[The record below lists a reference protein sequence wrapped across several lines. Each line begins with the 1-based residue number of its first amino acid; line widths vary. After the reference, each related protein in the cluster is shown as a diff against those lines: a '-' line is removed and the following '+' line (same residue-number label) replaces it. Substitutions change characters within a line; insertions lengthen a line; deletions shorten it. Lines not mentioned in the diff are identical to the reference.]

1 MSKSLV
7 YVEKGKV
14 FCTSLDIAKEFDVMH
29 KHVLEKIENVIADI
43 PTVKNQFFKSEF
55 TNERNRKYPM
65 FIMNRDGYMTLVME
79 LNAKSKESRILLS
92 EKKQLFIKA
101 FNKMEELLSKEYN
114 NKNNLEWEKSRE
126 QGKAIRIECTDTIKE
141 FVEYAKA
148 QGSTKAEMY
157 YKHFTKVEYMAL
169 GFMQQAKPKLRDTL
183 DLMQLHQLI
192 LAEDLTRRC
201 IKKYMSENLHY
212 KEIYIL
218 VKQDI
223 ENFAKTLMLGNC
235 IK

>member
-1 MSKSLV
+1 MSKELV

-14 FCTSLDIAKEFDVMH
+14 FCTSLDISREFDILH
-29 KHVLEKIENVIADI
+29 LHILEKIRNLTNDI
-43 PTVKNQFFKSEF
+43 PILKSQFIESEF

-65 FIMNRDGYMTLVME
+65 FVMNRDGYMTLVME

-126 QGKAIRIECTDTIKE
+126 QGKAIRLECTDTIKN

-157 YKHFTKVEYMAL
+157 YKHFTKAEYMAL
-169 GFMQQAKPKLRDTL
+169 GFMEQAKPKLRDTL

-201 IKKYMSENLHY
+201 IDKYMSENLHY
-212 KEIYIL
+212 KEIYVL

-223 ENFAKTLMLGNC
+223 EKFSGVLML
-235 IK
+235 KR

>member
-1 MSKSLV
+1 MGKDLV

-14 FCTSLDIAKEFDVMH
+14 FCTSLDISREFDIMH
-29 KHVLEKIENVIADI
+29 KHILEKIENLTADI
-43 PTVKNQFFKSEF
+43 PSVKNQFIKSEF

-65 FIMNRDGYMTLVME
+65 FVMNRDGYMTLVME

-101 FNKMEELLSKEYN
+101 FNKMEELLSREYN

-126 QGKAIRIECTDTIKE
+126 QGKAVRLECTDTIKE
-141 FVEYAKA
+141 FVEYAKS

-157 YKHFTKVEYMAL
+157 YKHFTKAEYMAL
-169 GFMQQAKPKLRDTL
+169 GFMEQAKPKLRDTL
-183 DLMQLHQLI
+183 NLMQLHQLI

-201 IKKYMSENLHY
+201 IKKYMEEKMHY
-212 KEIYIL
+212 KEIYVL

-223 ENFAKTLMLGNC
+223 EKFSGVLML
-235 IK
+235 KQ

>member
-1 MSKSLV
+1 MEKDLV
-7 YVEKGKV
+7 VVKNKEI
-14 FCTSLDIAKEFDVMH
+14 FTTSLKFAEEFNIGHMEVLRKIRNIIMDYPIVKSQFVEDV
-29 KHVLEKIENVIADI
+29 
-43 PTVKNQFFKSEF
+43 FK
-55 TNERNRKYPM
+55 NERNREYP
-65 FIMNRDGYMTLVME
+65 FFWINRDGYMTMVM
-79 LNAKSKESRILLS
+79 NTQARGESVEMLFN
-92 EKKQLFIKA
+92 KKQLFIKA

-126 QGKAIRIECTDTIKE
+126 QGKAVRIECTDTIKE
-141 FVEYAKA
+141 FVEYAKS

-157 YKHFTKVEYMAL
+157 YKHFTKAEYMAL
-169 GFMQQAKPKLRDTL
+169 GFMEQAKPKLRDTL

-223 ENFAKTLMLGNC
+223 ENFAKTLVL
-235 IK
+235 I

>member
-1 MSKSLV
+1 MSKDLV

-14 FCTSLDIAKEFDVMH
+14 FCTSLDISREFDIMH
-29 KHVLEKIENVIADI
+29 LHILEKIRNLTNDI
-43 PTVKNQFFKSEF
+43 PMVSSQFIESEF

-65 FIMNRDGYMTLVME
+65 FVMNRDGYMTLVME

-101 FNKMEELLSKEYN
+101 FNKMEELLSREYN

-141 FVEYAKA
+141 FVEYAKN

-157 YKHFTKVEYMAL
+157 YKHFTKAEYMAL
-169 GFMQQAKPKLRDTL
+169 GFMEQAKPKLRDTL

-201 IKKYMSENLHY
+201 IEKYMKDDLHY

-223 ENFAKTLMLGNC
+223 ENFAKTLM
-235 IK
+235 IER

>member
-1 MSKSLV
+1 MSKELV

-14 FCTSLDIAKEFDVMH
+14 FCTSLDISREFDILH
-29 KHVLEKIENVIADI
+29 LHILEKIRNLTNDI
-43 PTVKNQFFKSEF
+43 PILKSQFIGSEF

-65 FIMNRDGYMTLVME
+65 FVMNRDGYMTLVME

-126 QGKAIRIECTDTIKE
+126 QGKAIRLECTDTIKN

-157 YKHFTKVEYMAL
+157 YKHFTKAEYMAL
-169 GFMQQAKPKLRDTL
+169 GFMEQAKPKLRDTL

-201 IKKYMSENLHY
+201 IDKYMSENLHY
-212 KEIYIL
+212 KEIYVL

-223 ENFAKTLMLGNC
+223 EKFSGVLML
-235 IK
+235 KR

>member
-1 MSKSLV
+1 
-7 YVEKGKV
+7 
-14 FCTSLDIAKEFDVMH
+14 
-29 KHVLEKIENVIADI
+29 
-43 PTVKNQFFKSEF
+43 
-55 TNERNRKYPM
+55 
-65 FIMNRDGYMTLVME
+65 
-79 LNAKSKESRILLS
+79 
-92 EKKQLFIKA
+92 
-101 FNKMEELLSKEYN
+101 
-114 NKNNLEWEKSRE
+114 
-126 QGKAIRIECTDTIKE
+126 
-141 FVEYAKA
+141 
-148 QGSTKAEMY
+148 
-157 YKHFTKVEYMAL
+157 MAL

-201 IKKYMSENLHY
+201 IKKYMSEKLHY